1 MNLKIELRFCEQAL
15 ETINSAPKPNDEAR
29 IIIDHLPKI

>member
-15 ETINSAPKPNDEAR
+15 ESINSAPKPNDEAR
-29 IIIDHLPKI
+29 IIIDNLSRR